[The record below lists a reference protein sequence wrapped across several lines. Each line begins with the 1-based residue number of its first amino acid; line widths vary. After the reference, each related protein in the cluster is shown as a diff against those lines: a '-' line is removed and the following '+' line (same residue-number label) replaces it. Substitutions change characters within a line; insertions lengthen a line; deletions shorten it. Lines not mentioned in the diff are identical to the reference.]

1 MNNETRV
8 YPLDRSMTQ
17 EEMAVTFAMTSRS
30 AEPFDEIAQKVTA
43 DKSAEF
49 HERWVLGYGHS
60 SVAEHAVLHLA
71 VENISRLAC
80 DTLEDNRLASYTEKS
95 SRYHVMT
102 RTGFHVPEELEHLPE
117 EREIFVATCEGLFD
131 HYQGLLDLSREY
143 LQDNVPPLLD
153 ETPGAHRLRLRR
165 MATDACRSV
174 LPAALLTNVG
184 VTINARN
191 LSSMISKLMSS
202 ELHEERHLGE
212 RLLLEGRKITPT
224 LLKHAAPSPQL
235 REVMQRE
242 DWQAA
247 HQRKTGW
254 EKTARL
260 ADHDSDAVKLIA
272 EGILYGQLATGLDT
286 IRAHVAGTEP
296 EKLLETIDRKMRNLG
311 DHDPA
316 IREFELVHLTLEL
329 LLDYGAY
336 REFRRHR
343 LQSCF
348 PQPMT
353 IGLGYRAPNLIRE
366 AGLEGRFREAMESAE
381 QGCRRVAET
390 RMAAASYLVTH
401 AHHRSLIVRMNL
413 REAYHVFK
421 LRTSQLAH
429 ESLREPMLLAMQQ
442 TVEAMPD
449 LFRWLRLRD
458 YPEWWPHPRKA
469 QQQS

>member
-1 MNNETRV
+1 MSNETRV
-8 YPLDRSMTQ
+8 YPLDQNMTQ

-95 SRYHVMT
+95 SRYQVMT
-102 RTGFHVPEELEHLPE
+102 RTGFHVPHELEHLPG
-117 EREIFVATCEGLFD
+117 ERDTFVKTCEGLFD
-131 HYQGLLDLSREY
+131 HYQGLLDQSREY
-143 LQDNVPPLLD
+143 LQDNVPPLPD
-153 ETPGAHRLRLRR
+153 EGSGAHRLRLRR

-202 ELHEERHLGE
+202 ELDEERRLGD
-212 RLLLEGRKITPT
+212 RLLEEGRKITPT
-224 LLKHAAPSPQL
+224 LLK
-235 REVMQRE
+235 RDVMSRE

-247 HQRKTGW
+247 HPRRG
-254 EKTARL
+254 ELGETARL
-260 ADHDSDAVKLIA
+260 ADYDADAEQLIA
-272 EGILYGQLATGLDT
+272 AGIMYGQLAANLET
-286 IRAHVAGTEP
+286 IREYGRTMTQ
-296 EKLLETIDRKMRNLG
+296 EKLLEIIGRKMQNLG

-316 IREFELVHLTLEL
+316 IREFELAHLTLEL

-343 LQSCF
+343 MQSCF

-353 IGLGYRAPNLIRE
+353 IGLGYRVPNLIRE
-366 AGLEGRFREAMESAE
+366 AGLEGRFQEAMEGAE
-381 QGCRRVAET
+381 QGCRKVAET
-390 RMAAASYLVTH
+390 RIAAASYLVTH
-401 AHHRSLIVRMNL
+401 AHQRALMVRMNL

-421 LRTSQLAH
+421 LRTSNLAH
-429 ESLREPMLLAMQQ
+429 ESLREPMLLAMKQ
-442 TVEAMPD
+442 TVEAMPE

-458 YPEWWPHPRKA
+458 YPEWWPHALEK
-469 QQQS
+469 